1 MVQEFQADTLP
12 RFRPTGLACYRLV
25 PGRSG
30 HRVAMPFNSLAFL
43 ILLFVSWLLVIRLQR
58 PGYALIAASVIFY
71 LFAGPFDTAVFL
83 ATVLLNWLI
92 QSLIPAPRWRIAA
105 AVVLNV
111 GLIFAFKYKNLI
123 FGGGMAGSYTDT
135 GLPLGISFYCF
146 QALAYHIDVT
156 RRLTPPARDLSSF
169 FLFKSFFP
177 QLVAGP
183 IVRASQFLPQI
194 ERLFTGQ
201 KRHLRLISYGLSLCV
216 LGLFKKVVLADS
228 IAPVVDEI
236 FAAPP
241 STAYLAWLG
250 AVLFAFQIYFDF
262 SGYSDIA
269 IGAAYLLG
277 LRLPLNFL
285 TPYMSTGPR
294 EFWQRWH
301 ISLST
306 WIRDYL
312 YIPLGGGR
320 GGWLRTAC
328 VLVGSMGVAG
338 LWHGANATFVV
349 WGAGWG
355 FYILIGRA
363 LRDHMVLPATLRW
376 PLHMTVVVLLWVFFR
391 SPSFEFAL
399 DYLAVMLDASSWHL
413 PQSSFPLYASAGVAA
428 LFVLHVVE
436 YRLNRRATLRFLR
449 CWNGPF
455 FWGLCIGLAVL
466 LIMLPSSNINPFI
479 YFRF

>member
-1 MVQEFQADTLP
+1 
-12 RFRPTGLACYRLV
+12 
-25 PGRSG
+25 
-30 HRVAMPFNSLAFL
+30 MPFNSLAFL
-43 ILLFVSWLLVIRLQR
+43 ILLFVSWLLVARLQR
-58 PGYALIAASVIFY
+58 PAYALIAASLVFY

-83 ATVLLNWLI
+83 TTVLLNWLI
-92 QSLIPAPRWRIAA
+92 QSLIATPRWRITA
-105 AVVLNV
+105 AVALNV
-111 GLIFAFKYKNLI
+111 GLIFAFKYKNLV
-123 FGGGMAGSYTDT
+123 FGGAMAGSYTDT

-156 RRLTPPARDLSSF
+156 RHQTPPARSLSSF

-183 IVRASQFLPQI
+183 IVRAPQFLPQI

-201 KRHLRLISYGLSLCV
+201 KRRLRLISYGLALCL

-241 STAYLAWLG
+241 SSTYLAWLG

-277 LRLPLNFL
+277 LRLPLNFM

-320 GGWLRTAC
+320 GGWLRAAS
-328 VLVGSMGVAG
+328 VLIGSMALAG
-338 LWHGANATFVV
+338 LWHGANATFVI

-355 FYILIGRA
+355 IYILFGRA
-363 LRDHMVLPATLRW
+363 LRDHIFLPPAMRW
-376 PLHMTVVVLLWVFFR
+376 PLHMAIVVLLWVFFR

-399 DYLAVMLDASSWHL
+399 DYFAVMLDVSRWHVPQDSS
-413 PQSSFPLYASAGVAA
+413 PLLAGLGITA
-428 LFVLHVVE
+428 LFLLHAGE
-436 YRLNRRATLRFLR
+436 FRLNHRATLQLLR
-449 CWNGPF
+449 RWNGPF
-455 FWGLCIGLAVL
+455 FWGLCIGLSAL
-466 LIMLPSSNINPFI
+466 LVMLPSSNINPFI

>member
-1 MVQEFQADTLP
+1 
-12 RFRPTGLACYRLV
+12 
-25 PGRSG
+25 
-30 HRVAMPFNSLAFL
+30 MPFNSLAFL
-43 ILLFVSWLLVIRLQR
+43 ILLTTSWLLVVWLRR
-58 PGYALIAASVIFY
+58 PAYALIVASLVFY
-71 LFAGPFDTAVFL
+71 LFAGPLDTTVFL
-83 ATVLLNWLI
+83 LTVGLNWLI
-92 QSLIPAPRWRIAA
+92 QLFIMRPRWRITA
-105 AVVLNV
+105 AVLLNI
-111 GLIFAFKYKNLI
+111 GLIFAFKYKNLL

-146 QALAYHIDVT
+146 QALAYHIDVI
-156 RRLTPPARDLSSF
+156 RHQAAPARSFASF

-183 IVRASQFLPQI
+183 IVRAPQFLPQI
-194 ERLFTGQ
+194 ERLFSGN
-201 KRHLRLISYGLSLCV
+201 RRRLRLIAYGLVLCL

-228 IAPVVDEI
+228 LAPIVDEI
-236 FAAPP
+236 FVASPE
-241 STAYLAWLG
+241 SAYQAWLG

-294 EFWQRWH
+294 DFWQRWH

-320 GGWLRTAC
+320 GGWLRAAA
-328 VLVGSMGVAG
+328 VLVGSMALAG
-338 LWHGANATFVV
+338 LWHGANGTFVI

-355 FYILIGRA
+355 IYILICRS
-363 LRDHMVLPATLRW
+363 LRDRVMLPLALRW
-376 PLHMTVVVLLWVFFR
+376 PLHMAIVVMLWVFFR
-391 SPSFEFAL
+391 SPSFGFAL
-399 DYLAVMLDASSWHL
+399 DYLTVMLDVTAWTVPVGGISPILSGIGI
-413 PQSSFPLYASAGVAA
+413 AGLFLLHAA
-428 LFVLHVVE
+428 E
-436 YRLNRRATLRFLR
+436 YRLNRRSTLFVLR
-449 CWNGPF
+449 RWNGPF
-455 FWGLCIGLAVL
+455 LWGLCIGLSLL
-466 LIMLPSSNINPFI
+466 LILLPSSNANPFI